1 MVYCE
6 ENVYPKDNSPYCS
19 NLGANLAIFVP
30 TPLSGAM
37 EFRPDAAA
45 FLVAMDAEW
54 KAEGLLTRAERK
66 ALLARNIER
75 EKGKGK
81 GKDKVSA
88 IATEAWLNE
97 AEKGKGK

>member
-1 MVYCE
+1 M
-6 ENVYPKDNSPYCS
+6 ENV
-19 NLGANLAIFVP
+19 
-30 TPLSGAM
+30 SGII
-37 EFRPDAAA
+37 
-45 FLVAMDAEW
+45 VAQDAEW

-88 IATEAWLNE
+88 TATEAWLNE
-97 AEKGKGK
+97 TEKGKGK